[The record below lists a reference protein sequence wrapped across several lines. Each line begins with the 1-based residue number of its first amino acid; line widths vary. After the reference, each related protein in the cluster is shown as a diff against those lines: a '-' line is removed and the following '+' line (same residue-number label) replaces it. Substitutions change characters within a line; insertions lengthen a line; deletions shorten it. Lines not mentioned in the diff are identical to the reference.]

1 MIATACRDCDTESAS
16 LDLTCCLSC
25 GSTRVIRHPELDAL
39 TIAHLD
45 CDAFYATIEK
55 RDDLALRDQPVVVGG
70 RQRGVVMAACYI
82 ARRYGIH
89 SAMPMF
95 HALERCP
102 HVAVVKPNMAK
113 YAGVGREVR
122 EMMRSLTPRV
132 EPLSIDEAFLDL
144 SGTTQLHGV
153 SPASSLAALARRI
166 ERELNITV
174 SIGLSYNKFLAKML
188 SDLNKPRGFAV
199 VGRADAR
206 DFLTNQPVRL
216 IWGVGKVFEQR
227 LARDNIHIIGQLRAY
242 PERELVGRYGR
253 MGRRLAGFA
262 EGHDDRGVGKSRAAK
277 CISAETTF
285 GTDIADPA
293 ALKAKLRPLCDRLAQ
308 RLRRASLAAR
318 GVTLK
323 LKGTDFKIITRSRR
337 LADPTQCAEIL
348 FTTAVPL
355 LEREADGRRY
365 RLVGIAA
372 QAVEAADA
380 ADPSDLFDERAAKRL
395 RLEHSLDTLRQR
407 FGTSAVRRASV
418 KLRD

>member
-1 MIATACRDCDTESAS
+1 VIATACRDCDTESAS

-132 EPLSIDEAFLDL
+132 GALSIDEAFLDL

-285 GTDIADPA
+285 GTDIADSA

-308 RLRRASLAAR
+308 RAPRQSRRAGRHSEAQGHRLQDHHSEPAPRRSDPVRRDIVHYGGPVAGAR
-318 GVTLK
+318 GRRPTLSS
-323 LKGTDFKIITRSRR
+323 GRHRRAGGGSRR
-337 LADPTQCAEIL
+337 
-348 FTTAVPL
+348 
-355 LEREADGRRY
+355 RR
-365 RLVGIAA
+365 RSVR
-372 QAVEAADA
+372 
-380 ADPSDLFDERAAKRL
+380 S
-395 RLEHSLDTLRQR
+395 
-407 FGTSAVRRASV
+407 VRRARGQETEARALARYATPA
-418 KLRD
+418 LRDERGATRLC